1 MLLQFSKKLLTAC
14 YVEIVATNNQLNIL
28 EVFIINCNRF
38 NDKIVLVVGAGAGMG
53 EATALQFL
61 KEGAKVIALDMYED
75 RLDRLVG
82 LASDMSGNLETYVGD
97 ITDVKTVE
105 GVVDFITKKYGTLD
119 CLAHVAGIMDFML
132 PPDMLTEEMW
142 DRVMDINVKSVWR
155 MVKTSMPLLKNH
167 KGDASSVA
175 IVSSLGGYVGSSSG
189 TAYITSKHAVE
200 GLMKNLAFSY
210 RENNVRVNCIA
221 PGAIASEIIG
231 TSKRMFPEL
240 GYENGLCTEGIE
252 LYLENGIGLVR
263 PDDAYGESQD
273 IADAITFLCS
283 QQAKFINGSSLIVDG
298 GWYSA

>member
-1 MLLQFSKKLLTAC
+1 M
-14 YVEIVATNNQLNIL
+14 I
-28 EVFIINCNRF
+28 CNRF
-38 NDKIVLVVGAGAGMG
+38 ENKVVLVVGAGAGMG

-61 KEGAKVIALDMYED
+61 KEGAKVIALDMYKD
-75 RLDRLVG
+75 RLDRLEGQANG
-82 LASDMSGNLETYVGD
+82 LNGSLEMYLGD

-105 GVVDFITKKYGTLD
+105 GVVDVITRKYGTLD
-119 CLAHVAGIMDFML
+119 CLAHVAGVMDFML
-132 PPDMLTEEMW
+132 TPDILTDEMW

-155 MVKTSMPLLKNH
+155 MVKTAMPLLKNH
-167 KGDASSVA
+167 EGDAGSVA

-189 TAYITSKHAVE
+189 TAYIVSKHAVE

-210 RENNVRVNCIA
+210 RENNVRINCVA
-221 PGAIASEIIG
+221 PGAIASEIVG
-231 TSKRMFPEL
+231 TSARMFPEL
-240 GYENGLCTEGIE
+240 EYDAGLCPEGMEI
-252 LYLENGIGLVR
+252 YLENGIGLVR